1 MPFTA
6 QDHAKLAA
14 QGIIFPMAVDYLPE
28 GLVRSDFAFA
38 MDAQP
43 ALVTTSNAGIPAY
56 LANYLDPKLIEVL
69 VTPMNAAKI
78 VGEGKKGDWVTE
90 TATFPVVE
98 STGQTSSY
106 GDYSRNGKSGANTN
120 FPQRQQYVF
129 QTNTEWGE
137 RELERA
143 ALAKIDWAARMN
155 IASALTLQKY
165 QNKTYFFGVAGLQCY
180 GLLNDPNL
188 LATISPSA
196 SAAWSTKD
204 GAGVYADILALFT
217 QLQTQMRGNV
227 TTKDRMVLAMS
238 PEISTNLNKTNQY
251 NVNVEDQIKKNFPN
265 MRVEVAPE
273 YNTAGGQLV
282 QMIVESVDG
291 QDTATCA
298 FSEKM
303 RAHAIVRHTSS
314 FEQKKSAGT
323 WGTIVYRPIAIA
335 GMLGV

>member
-1 MPFTA
+1 MFTA
-6 QDHAKLAA
+6 QDHAQFAA
-14 QGIIFPMAVDYLPE
+14 RGIVIPMAVDYLPDD
-28 GLVRSDFAFA
+28 LSRSNFAYA

-78 VGEGKKGDWVTE
+78 VGEGKKGDWVTK
-90 TATFPVVE
+90 TATFPVIE
-98 STGQTSSY
+98 STGQTSAY
-106 GDYSRNGKSGANTN
+106 GDYSESGRSGANAN
-120 FPQRQQYVF
+120 FPQRQQFVF
-129 QTNTEWGE
+129 QTITEWGE
-137 RELERA
+137 QELEDA

-165 QNKTYFFGVAGLQCY
+165 QNKTYFFGVAGLQNY

-188 LATISPSA
+188 LATISPSGA
-196 SAAWSTKD
+196 AAWSTKD

-217 QLQTQMRGNV
+217 QLQVQLRGNV

-251 NVNVEDQIKKNFPN
+251 NVNVEDQLKKNFPN
-265 MRVEVAPE
+265 MRMEVAPE

-282 QMIVESVDG
+282 QMIVESIDG

-298 FSEKM
+298 FGEKM
-303 RAHAIVRHTSS
+303 RAHAIIRAMSS
-314 FEQKKSAGT
+314 FKQKKSAGT
-323 WGTIVYRPIAIA
+323 WGTVIYRPIAIA